1 MLQRRSSTL
10 AGMAIRRVAVIGAG
24 MAGAACAQA
33 LTERGIAVGMFER
46 GRTGGGRMSS
56 PTVHERRV
64 DLGAAYLTAKDG
76 SFSAQV
82 EDWVRRGLAR
92 PWTDTFDVVSPS
104 GRDVTSGPVR
114 FAAAHG
120 LRSLVKDLL
129 PADVRYE
136 SRTDAVDDLDHD
148 AVVLAM
154 PDPHAA
160 RLIPDAF
167 EWVEYEPVI
176 AVAAGWPERSWDVS
190 NAAFVNDDPDISFI
204 ADDGARRGDGAPV
217 LVVHTTAARARQH
230 LDRPDDA
237 VAPVL
242 NAVRRLLGVAAE
254 PSYAHVH
261 RWTFAKP
268 VGTHG
273 DEAYG
278 LLPGE
283 RTVGVC
289 GDAWCP
295 TGAPRVESAYLSGRR
310 LGGVI
315 ADALS

>member
-1 MLQRRSSTL
+1 
-10 AGMAIRRVAVIGAG
+10 MAVRRVAIIGAG
-24 MAGAACAQA
+24 MSGAACAQE
-33 LTERGIAVGMFER
+33 LTERGIAVDIFER
-46 GRTGGGRMSS
+46 GRTAGGRMSS

-64 DLGAAYLTAKDG
+64 DLGAAYLTAKDE

-82 EDWVRRGLAR
+82 DDWVRRGLAR

-114 FAAAHG
+114 YATAHG
-120 LRSLVKDLL
+120 LRSLVRDLL

-136 SRTDAVDDLDHD
+136 SRTDTVDDLDHD

-154 PDPHAA
+154 PDPQAA
-160 RLIPDAF
+160 RLVPDAF
-167 EWVEYEPVI
+167 EWVDFEPVI

-190 NAAFVNDDPDISFI
+190 DAAFVNDDPDISFI
-204 ADDGARRGDGAPV
+204 ADDGARRGDRAPV
-217 LVVHTTAARARQH
+217 LVVHTTAARARRH
-230 LDRPDDA
+230 LDRPNDA
-237 VAPVL
+237 GAPVL
-242 NAVRRLLGVAAE
+242 AAVRRLLGVAAE
-254 PSYAHVH
+254 PTYAHVH

-273 DEAYG
+273 DDAYG
-278 LLPGE
+278 LLPGD
-283 RTVGVC
+283 RPVGIC

-295 TGAPRVESAYLSGRR
+295 SGAPRVESAWQSGRR
-310 LGGVI
+310 LAGVI

>member
-1 MLQRRSSTL
+1 
-10 AGMAIRRVAVIGAG
+10 MAVRRVAVIGAG
-24 MAGAACAQA
+24 MSGAACAQA
-33 LTERGIAVGMFER
+33 LSQRGIAVDMFER

-64 DLGAAYLTAKDG
+64 DLGAAYLTAKDE
-76 SFSAQV
+76 SFAALV
-82 EDWVRRGLAR
+82 DDWVRRGLAR

-114 FAAAHG
+114 YAAAHG

-129 PADVRYE
+129 PDEVRYD
-136 SRTDAVDDLDHD
+136 SQTGSMNVLDHD

-154 PDPHAA
+154 PDPQAA

-167 EWVEYEPVI
+167 EWVDYDPVI
-176 AVAAGWPERSWDVS
+176 AVAAGWPERCWDLS
-190 NAAFVNDDPDISFI
+190 DAAFVNDDPDISFI

-217 LVVHTTAARARQH
+217 LVVHTTAGRARRH

-242 NAVRRLLGVAAE
+242 NAVGRLLGVAAE
-254 PSYAHVH
+254 PVYAHVH

-273 DEAYG
+273 DDAYG
-278 LLPGE
+278 LLPGD
-283 RTVGVC
+283 RPVGVC

-295 TGAPRVESAYLSGRR
+295 SGAPRVESAWLSGRR
-310 LGGVI
+310 LAGAI
-315 ADALS
+315 ADVLS

>member
-1 MLQRRSSTL
+1 
-10 AGMAIRRVAVIGAG
+10 MAARRVAVIGAG
-24 MAGAACAQA
+24 MSGAACAQV
-33 LTERGIAVGMFER
+33 LRERGIAVDMFER

-56 PTVHERRV
+56 PTVHQRRV
-64 DLGAAYLTAKDG
+64 DLGAAYLTAKDE
-76 SFSAQV
+76 SFSAVV

-114 FAAAHG
+114 YAAAHG

-129 PADVRYE
+129 PDEVRYD
-136 SRTDAVDDLDHD
+136 SQTGLVNVLDHD

-154 PDPHAA
+154 PDPQAA

-167 EWVEYEPVI
+167 EWVDYEPVI
-176 AVAAGWPERSWDVS
+176 AVAAGWNERCWDVS
-190 NAAFVNDDPDISFI
+190 DAAFVNDDPDISFI

-217 LVVHTTAARARQH
+217 LVVHTTADRARRH

-242 NAVRRLLGVAAE
+242 NAARRLLGVAAE
-254 PSYAHVH
+254 PMYAHVH

-273 DEAYG
+273 DDAYG
-278 LLPGE
+278 LLPGD
-283 RTVGVC
+283 RPVGVC

-295 TGAPRVESAYLSGRR
+295 SGAPRVESAWLSGRR
-310 LGGVI
+310 LAGAI

>member
-1 MLQRRSSTL
+1 MS
-10 AGMAIRRVAVIGAG
+10 
-24 MAGAACAQA
+24 GAACAQA
-33 LTERGIAVGMFER
+33 LSQRGIAVDMFER

-64 DLGAAYLTAKDG
+64 DLGAAYLTAKDE
-76 SFSAQV
+76 SFAALV
-82 EDWVRRGLAR
+82 DDWVRRGLAR

-114 FAAAHG
+114 YAAAHG

-129 PADVRYE
+129 PDEVRYD
-136 SRTDAVDDLDHD
+136 SQTGSMNVLDHD

-154 PDPHAA
+154 PDPQAA

-167 EWVEYEPVI
+167 EWVDYEPVI
-176 AVAAGWPERSWDVS
+176 AVAAGWTERCWDVS
-190 NAAFVNDDPDISFI
+190 DAAFVNDDPDISFI

-217 LVVHTTAARARQH
+217 LVVHTTADRARRH

-242 NAVRRLLGVAAE
+242 NAARRLLGVAAE
-254 PSYAHVH
+254 PMYAHVH

-273 DEAYG
+273 DDAYG
-278 LLPGE
+278 LLPGD
-283 RTVGVC
+283 RPVGVC

-295 TGAPRVESAYLSGRR
+295 SGAPRVESAWLSGRR
-310 LGGVI
+310 LAGAI
-315 ADALS
+315 ADVLS

>member
-1 MLQRRSSTL
+1 
-10 AGMAIRRVAVIGAG
+10 MAVRRVAVIGAG
-24 MAGAACAQA
+24 MSGAACAQA
-33 LTERGIAVGMFER
+33 LSQRGIAVDMFER

-64 DLGAAYLTAKDG
+64 DLGAAYLTAKDE
-76 SFSAQV
+76 SFAALV
-82 EDWVRRGLAR
+82 DDWVRRGLAR

-114 FAAAHG
+114 YAAAHG

-129 PADVRYE
+129 PDEVRYD
-136 SRTDAVDDLDHD
+136 SQTGSMNVLDHD

-154 PDPHAA
+154 PDPQAA

-167 EWVEYEPVI
+167 EWVDYDPVI
-176 AVAAGWPERSWDVS
+176 AVAAGWPERCWDLS
-190 NAAFVNDDPDISFI
+190 DAAFVNDDPDISFI

-217 LVVHTTAARARQH
+217 LVVHTTAGRARRH

-242 NAVRRLLGVAAE
+242 NAVGRLLGVAAE
-254 PSYAHVH
+254 PVYAHVH

-273 DEAYG
+273 DDAYG
-278 LLPGE
+278 LLPGD
-283 RTVGVC
+283 RPVGVC

-295 TGAPRVESAYLSGRR
+295 SGAPRVESAWLSGRR
-310 LGGVI
+310 LAGAI
-315 ADALS
+315 AEVLS

>member
-1 MLQRRSSTL
+1 
-10 AGMAIRRVAVIGAG
+10 MAVRRVAVIGAG
-24 MAGAACAQA
+24 MSGAACAQA
-33 LTERGIAVGMFER
+33 LSQRGIAVDMFER

-64 DLGAAYLTAKDG
+64 DLGAAYLTAKDE
-76 SFSAQV
+76 SFAALV
-82 EDWVRRGLAR
+82 DDWVRRGLAR

-114 FAAAHG
+114 YAAAHG

-129 PADVRYE
+129 PDEVRYD
-136 SRTDAVDDLDHD
+136 SQTGSMNVLDHD

-154 PDPHAA
+154 PDPQAA

-167 EWVEYEPVI
+167 EWVDYDPVI
-176 AVAAGWPERSWDVS
+176 AVAAGWPERCWDLS
-190 NAAFVNDDPDISFI
+190 DAAFVNDDPDISFI

-217 LVVHTTAARARQH
+217 LVVHTTAGRARRH

-242 NAVRRLLGVAAE
+242 NAVGRLLGVAAE
-254 PSYAHVH
+254 PAYAHVH

-273 DEAYG
+273 DDAYG
-278 LLPGE
+278 LLPGD
-283 RTVGVC
+283 RPVGVC

-295 TGAPRVESAYLSGRR
+295 SGAPRVESAWLSGRR
-310 LGGVI
+310 LAGAI
-315 ADALS
+315 AEVLS

>member
-1 MLQRRSSTL
+1 
-10 AGMAIRRVAVIGAG
+10 MAIRRVAVIGAG
-24 MAGAACAQA
+24 MSGAACAQA
-33 LTERGIAVGMFER
+33 LDERGIAVDMFER

-64 DLGAAYLTAKDG
+64 DLGAAYLTAKDE
-76 SFSAQV
+76 SFSAVV

-92 PWTDTFDVVSPS
+92 PWTDTFDVVSPG

-114 FAAAHG
+114 YAAAHG

-129 PADVRYE
+129 PEEVRY
-136 SRTDAVDDLDHD
+136 DAQTGSVNVLDHD

-154 PDPHAA
+154 PDPQAA

-167 EWVEYEPVI
+167 AWVDYEPVI
-176 AVAAGWPERSWDVS
+176 AVAAGWPERCWDVRD
-190 NAAFVNDDPDISFI
+190 AAFVNDNPDISFV
-204 ADDGARRGDGAPV
+204 ADDGARRGDRAPV
-217 LVVHTTAARARQH
+217 LVVHTTAARARRH
-230 LDRPDDA
+230 LDSPDDA
-237 VAPVL
+237 VAPTL

-254 PSYAHVH
+254 PVYTHVH

-273 DEAYG
+273 DDAYG
-278 LLPGE
+278 LLPGD
-283 RTVGVC
+283 RPVGVC

-295 TGAPRVESAYLSGRR
+295 SGAPRVESAWLSGRR
-310 LGGVI
+310 LAGAI
-315 ADALS
+315 ADMLS

>member
-1 MLQRRSSTL
+1 MS
-10 AGMAIRRVAVIGAG
+10 
-24 MAGAACAQA
+24 GAACAQA
-33 LTERGIAVGMFER
+33 LSQRGIAVDMFER

-64 DLGAAYLTAKDG
+64 DLGAAYLTAKDE
-76 SFSAQV
+76 SFAALV
-82 EDWVRRGLAR
+82 DDWVRRGLAR

-114 FAAAHG
+114 YAAAHG

-129 PADVRYE
+129 PDEVRYD
-136 SRTDAVDDLDHD
+136 SQTGSMNVLDHD

-154 PDPHAA
+154 PDPQAA

-167 EWVEYEPVI
+167 EWVDYDPVI
-176 AVAAGWPERSWDVS
+176 AVAAGWPERCWDLS
-190 NAAFVNDDPDISFI
+190 DAAFVNDDPDISFI

-217 LVVHTTAARARQH
+217 LVVHTTAGRARRH

-242 NAVRRLLGVAAE
+242 NAVGRLLGVAAE
-254 PSYAHVH
+254 PVYAHVH

-273 DEAYG
+273 DDAYG
-278 LLPGE
+278 LLPGD
-283 RTVGVC
+283 RPVGVC

-295 TGAPRVESAYLSGRR
+295 SGAPRVESAWLSGRR
-310 LGGVI
+310 LAGAI
-315 ADALS
+315 ADVLS

>member
-1 MLQRRSSTL
+1 MS
-10 AGMAIRRVAVIGAG
+10 
-24 MAGAACAQA
+24 GAACAQA
-33 LTERGIAVGMFER
+33 LSQRGIAVDMFER

-64 DLGAAYLTAKDG
+64 DLGAAYLTAKDE
-76 SFSAQV
+76 SFAALV
-82 EDWVRRGLAR
+82 DDWVRRGLAR

-114 FAAAHG
+114 YAAAHG

-129 PADVRYE
+129 PDEVRYD
-136 SRTDAVDDLDHD
+136 SQTGSMNVLDHD

-154 PDPHAA
+154 PDPQAA

-167 EWVEYEPVI
+167 EWVDYDPVI
-176 AVAAGWPERSWDVS
+176 AVAAGWPERCWDLS
-190 NAAFVNDDPDISFI
+190 DAAFVNDDPDISFI

-217 LVVHTTAARARQH
+217 LVVHTTAGRARRH

-242 NAVRRLLGVAAE
+242 NAVGRLLGVAAE
-254 PSYAHVH
+254 PVYAHVH

-273 DEAYG
+273 DDAYG
-278 LLPGE
+278 LLPGD
-283 RTVGVC
+283 RPVGVC

-295 TGAPRVESAYLSGRR
+295 SGAPRVESAWLSGRR
-310 LGGVI
+310 LAGAI
-315 ADALS
+315 AEVLS